1 MIASL
6 IPTLL
11 PVIGDVIGRFLP
23 EDKEAAAKA
32 KREIEAELTKNLA
45 QIDLAQLD
53 INKAEGQHRSMFV
66 AGWRP
71 FIGWTCGVALAY
83 TYVMQPILVFI
94 LAQSGYLVQ
103 LPIMDLTVMMP
114 VLLGML
120 GLGGLRSFEKF
131 KGVSKY
137 GRRSRNRG
145 Y

>member
-6 IPTLL
+6 LPSLL
-11 PVIGDVIGRFLP
+11 PIVGDVVSRFLP

-32 KREIEAELTKNLA
+32 KREIEAELTTHLA
-45 QIDLAQLD
+45 KIDLAQLE
-53 INKAEGQHRSMFV
+53 INKNEAASRNLFV

-83 TYVMQPILVFI
+83 TYVLQPILVFI

-103 LPIMDLTVMMP
+103 LPQMDLSVMMP

-131 KGVSKY
+131 KGVSK
-137 GRRSRNRG
+137 
-145 Y
+145 